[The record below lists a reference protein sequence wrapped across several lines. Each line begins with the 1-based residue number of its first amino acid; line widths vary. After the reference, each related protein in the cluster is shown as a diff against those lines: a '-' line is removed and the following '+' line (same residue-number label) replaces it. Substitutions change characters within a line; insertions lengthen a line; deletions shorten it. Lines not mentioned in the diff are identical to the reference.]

1 MPKTGGTIFRHKSGR
16 WAVQLSVPD
25 PITGKRKRITRYA
38 KTKREAEAIRA
49 ELLLALHQG
58 AVLEPAKSSL
68 GEWLKVWLRQKAPSL
83 KPKTLSDYEGILNRH
98 VLPHLGTVRLG
109 ELRPPHIRAWHTRLR
124 EAGVGE
130 RTLHLAHTILQAALE
145 EAELQELIPSN
156 PARKA
161 RPAAPKAQG
170 PKHLWTPEE
179 VRLFLEAARH
189 DPLYP
194 LWYLALAAGLRR
206 GELCGLR
213 WEDYDPPLLHVRRAV
228 VSVQGKA
235 TLSTPKTA
243 RGMRAV
249 FLPPDVR
256 EVLEEHRRK
265 QEALAASL
273 GLEAPAWVFANEAGE
288 PLHPDTLTHRFRA
301 LVRAAGLPRARLHD
315 LRHLSASLRLRA
327 GVPVEVVSAELGHH
341 SVAFTLQ
348 AYRALL
354 KGEQAEH
361 ARPLQD
367 LLSPR
372 PRPEA

>member
-1 MPKTGGTIFRHKSGR
+1 MPKTGGSVFRHKSGL
-16 WAVQLSVPD
+16 WAVQVSVPD
-25 PITGKRKRITRYA
+25 PITGGRRRITRYA

-68 GEWLKVWLRQKAPSL
+68 ADWLRVWLRQRAPSL
-83 KPKTLSDYEGILNRH
+83 KPKTLSDYEGVLKRH
-98 VLPHLGTVRLG
+98 VLPYLGPVKLG

-161 RPAAPKAQG
+161 RPAAPKPQG
-170 PKHLWTPEE
+170 PKRLWTPEE
-179 VRLFLEAARH
+179 ARLFLEAARH

-206 GELCGLR
+206 GELAALR
-213 WEDYDPPLLHVRRAV
+213 WEDYEPPYLHVRRAL
-228 VSVQGKA
+228 VSVQGEA
-235 TLSTPKTA
+235 VISTPKTA
-243 RGMRAV
+243 RGVRSI

-273 GLEAPAWVFANEAGE
+273 GLEAPPWVFANPLGE

-301 LVRAAGLPRARLHD
+301 LVRAAGLPKARLHD

-327 GVPVEVVSAELGHH
+327 GVPAELVSAELGHH

-348 AYRALL
+348 TYRTLL
-354 KGEQAEH
+354 KGEQAQH
-361 ARPLQD
+361 ARPLED
-367 LLSPR
+367 LLTPR